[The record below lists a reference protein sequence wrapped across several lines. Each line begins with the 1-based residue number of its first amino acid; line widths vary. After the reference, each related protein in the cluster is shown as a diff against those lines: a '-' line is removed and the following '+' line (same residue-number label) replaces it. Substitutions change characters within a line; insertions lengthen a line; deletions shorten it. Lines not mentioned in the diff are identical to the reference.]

1 MFSPTAKAAVDA
13 AATAAAAAAPASTF
27 VPRQVFEVS
36 SSITRSY
43 FLGHHNAAL
52 SRMRRVLSNVGLV
65 IECRDMRVPLTSWNP
80 LLESS
85 LMYGS
90 AQYGGQPGKPT
101 FASSLSAGTRSRII
115 VYTKRDLVSE
125 AEGNRVTQ
133 ALERFHR
140 KETNTAVLFHG
151 AGTEL
156 RDTKALL
163 TEIRK
168 LSNNHHSLTGL
179 RALVVGMPNAGKSTL
194 LNRLRGQ
201 GKSTPGGSSRV
212 ARTGAEP
219 GVTRKIGTP
228 VRILAGDQDS
238 EGVFVL
244 DTPGVFVP
252 YVPDAEAMLK
262 LTLAG
267 CVKDGLISG
276 VTVADYLLYH
286 LNLYDPTGKVYQD
299 FCGHPTNDVYEFL
312 TGVARRTGKLVRG
325 AGESMEGA
333 ADWIV
338 RRWRNGMLGNFVL
351 DRVNEKALE
360 RARKLSMEPPLSLN
374 QARKREKEARKE
386 RAAVKHSQRVGL
398 PDES

>member
-1 MFSPTAKAAVDA
+1 MFIPATEAAANAAKAGANV
-13 AATAAAAAAPASTF
+13 ASTGKF

-65 IECRDMRVPLTSWNP
+65 IECRDMRVPLSTWNP
-80 LLESS
+80 LLEST

-90 AQYGGQPGKPT
+90 VGRTPVSSGP
-101 FASSLSAGTRSRII
+101 ASASRSRII
-115 VYTKRDLVSE
+115 VYTKRDLISE
-125 AEGNRVTQ
+125 AEGSRITK
-133 ALERFHR
+133 ALEKFHR
-140 KETNTAVLFHG
+140 REPNTGVLFHG

-156 RDTKALL
+156 KDTKILL
-163 TEIRK
+163 KEIK
-168 LSNNHHSLTGL
+168 KISNNHHSLTGL

-201 GKSTPGGSSRV
+201 GKSTPGGSSHV

-228 VRILAGDQDS
+228 VRILAGDEDS

-267 CVKDGLISG
+267 CVKDGLINWI
-276 VTVADYLLYH
+276 TVADYLLYH
-286 LNLYDPTGKVYQD
+286 LNRYDPTGKIYEEYCD
-299 FCGHPTNDVYEFL
+299 HPTNDVTEFL
-312 TGVARRTGKLVRG
+312 AGVARRTGKLARG
-325 AGESMEGA
+325 SGEHLEGA

-338 RRWRNGMLGNFVL
+338 RRWRNGNLGNFVL
-351 DRVNEKALE
+351 DKVNDKTLE
-360 RARKLSMEPPLSLN
+360 QARKLSMEPPLSLN
-374 QARKREKEARKE
+374 QAKKRDKEARKE
-386 RAAVKHSQRVGL
+386 RAAVKFSQRGGSS
-398 PDES
+398 DDF